1 MSEHLEGIAE
11 VPEFNRVGALKYRTV
26 CNLLEFA
33 LGARCWLLYW
43 SCCYWSIIELVNSVY
58 LARLRFVAITV
69 NGGHCIVHSL
79 WHEGREIT
87 CAHYGDVTCITSI
100 DREVC
105 GRIHVICKVW
115 TVGVITSWLP

>member
-1 MSEHLEGIAE
+1 MPEYLEGIAE

-69 NGGHCIVHSL
+69 NCGHSIVHSL
-79 WHEGREIT
+79 WHEGREIA
-87 CAHYGDVTCITSI
+87 CAHDGDVTCITCVY
-100 DREVC
+100 REMC
-105 GRIHVICKVW
+105 RRIHVVCKVRAI
-115 TVGVITSWLP
+115 GIITSRFP